1 MDVSQNQTTCNNSV
15 PPPLQPQVAPHGS
28 YSSPPPP
35 SPAGHTKKFWGY
47 CGCFSCGCLVIF
59 PLLLIITL
67 FLIGFFS
74 RIFEKELTAF
84 SAAPP
89 PFQKQLLS
97 GSGEN
102 PEIAVINVHGVILSG
117 DGLHAD
123 VAESNSISSAIR
135 FAAADPYIYAIVL
148 DINSPGGEVVA
159 ADKIHHAI
167 AEAKV
172 QVPVVAYLDSIAASG
187 GYYVAAPCD
196 RIVAHELCTTGSIG
210 VIMSSFKYYNLLNK
224 IGVEEENFTSGNK
237 KDILSGSRPTTPEE
251 HKIIQELLD
260 VVYNRFV
267 EVCVEGRPNLTAE
280 KIRNSIIGDGRIL
293 SAPQAL
299 ELGLVDN
306 LGYFD
311 DAVAAAAQLCGLS
324 VQDCDVVQI
333 EPSLSLDTVFAQL
346 FGVRTETPILQLN
359 VPGLTPGMNLPEGR
373 FYYLPGNW

>member
-1 MDVSQNQTTCNNSV
+1 
-15 PPPLQPQVAPHGS
+15 
-28 YSSPPPP
+28 
-35 SPAGHTKKFWGY
+35 
-47 CGCFSCGCLVIF
+47 
-59 PLLLIITL
+59 
-67 FLIGFFS
+67 
-74 RIFEKELTAF
+74 
-84 SAAPP
+84 
-89 PFQKQLLS
+89 
-97 GSGEN
+97 
-102 PEIAVINVHGVILSG
+102 
-117 DGLHAD
+117 
-123 VAESNSISSAIR
+123 
-135 FAAADPYIYAIVL
+135 
-148 DINSPGGEVVA
+148 
-159 ADKIHHAI
+159 
-167 AEAKV
+167 
-172 QVPVVAYLDSIAASG
+172 
-187 GYYVAAPCD
+187 
-196 RIVAHELCTTGSIG
+196 
-210 VIMSSFKYYNLLNK
+210 MSSFKYYNLLNK

-324 VQDCDVVQI
+324 AQDCDVVQI